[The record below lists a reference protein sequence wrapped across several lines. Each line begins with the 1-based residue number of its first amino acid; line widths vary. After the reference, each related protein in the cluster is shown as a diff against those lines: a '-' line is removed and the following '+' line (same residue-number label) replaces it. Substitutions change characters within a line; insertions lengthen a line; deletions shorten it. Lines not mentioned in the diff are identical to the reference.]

1 MYALSP
7 LMLRHDLLVA
17 DTLRECHLSLLDS
30 PYAACAGHA
39 FMITWL
45 EYQVID
51 ILSVRAKQL
60 ALVRALPEMNALKV
74 RHGVRRLP
82 VIVK

>member
-1 MYALSP
+1 
-7 LMLRHDLLVA
+7 MLRHDILVA

-39 FMITWL
+39 FVIIRL
-45 EYQVID
+45 EYQIID

-60 ALVRALPEMNALKV
+60 ALVRPLPEMNALKV
-74 RHGVRRLP
+74 RHGVRALP
-82 VIVK
+82 VVVK